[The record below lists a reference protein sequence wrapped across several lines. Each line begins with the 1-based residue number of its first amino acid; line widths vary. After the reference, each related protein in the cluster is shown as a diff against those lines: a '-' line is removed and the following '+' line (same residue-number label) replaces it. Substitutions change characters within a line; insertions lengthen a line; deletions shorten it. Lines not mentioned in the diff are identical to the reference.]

1 MSQIAERYEAVR
13 RRVRDAADCAGRDPG
28 DITIVAVAKTVG
40 PPEVRAAIAAG
51 VTDFGENRVQEFV
64 AKHGLFPEV
73 RWHFIG
79 TLQSNKAQ
87 HVVGHAA
94 LIHSVDSLGL
104 LQRIDRIANT
114 RGVVQPV
121 LLQVNVSHESTK
133 HGVDRAEVE
142 EMVAASLELPNV
154 RVDGLMTIAPF
165 QRPEGVRW
173 VFRDMHDL
181 FESIGA
187 MRFNGVELTELSMGM
202 TNDFEVAIEEGATI
216 VRIGRAIFGR

>member
-28 DITIVAVAKTVG
+28 DITIIAVAKTVG

-104 LQRIDRIANT
+104 LQRIDRVANT

>member
-104 LQRIDRIANT
+104 LQRIDRVANT